1 MAFTDSCWPGY
12 ETQPTR
18 PGSSFPYG
26 CYSMYTVPK
35 IIHKNLA
42 VRAWADAASV
52 WQQKTDIYR
61 WICSTQYSLNFHVA
75 IFLDVVF
82 LQLLSFLWWYSWTL
96 FCYDCYPIVITK
108 ITFKHCYH
116 KVEIHRFRKNVI
128 GPSLPQR
135 WHLNILFKKTHLTI
149 DSFPCLPRFN
159 KKPWFIQSTVFIYF
173 LIRTIVCAVQ

>member
-1 MAFTDSCWPGY
+1 MARLWNTTNQAMLFLSLRLLQYVQCTLSQK
-12 ETQPTR
+12 E
-18 PGSSFPYG
+18 
-26 CYSMYTVPK
+26 
-35 IIHKNLA
+35 IHKNLA

-52 WQQKTDIYR
+52 WKQKPD
-61 WICSTQYSLNFHVA
+61 ICSTQYSVNFHVA

-96 FCYDCYPIVITK
+96 FCYDCYPIDITK